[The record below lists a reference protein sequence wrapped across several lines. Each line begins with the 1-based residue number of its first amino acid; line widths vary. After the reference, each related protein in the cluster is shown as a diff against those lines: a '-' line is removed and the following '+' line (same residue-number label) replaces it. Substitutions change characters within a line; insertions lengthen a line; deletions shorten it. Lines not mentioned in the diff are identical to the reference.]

1 MDVPFTKGKSDRA
14 SAAAVAH
21 ADGNIGFKH
30 AGSFVHTYSRI
41 DLNAPEY
48 IAVLNWAS
56 EVCGANF
63 KTAHRCIMI
72 MEMLLLLE
80 DNKFAN
86 HIKNTWNVA
95 PRSVLK
101 EREEKT
107 AMTTTTIGKK
117 AKKAKKKEKK
127 NKNKKSAAAS
137 PNPPPPPSLIRR
149 SPRLKRSSK

>member
-1 MDVPFTKGKSDRA
+1 
-14 SAAAVAH
+14 
-21 ADGNIGFKH
+21 
-30 AGSFVHTYSRI
+30 
-41 DLNAPEY
+41 
-48 IAVLNWAS
+48 
-56 EVCGANF
+56 
-63 KTAHRCIMI
+63 

-86 HIKNTWNVA
+86 QIKKTWNVA

-101 EREEKT
+101 EREKTT
-107 AMTTTTIGKK
+107 AMTTTTIGMK
-117 AKKAKKKEKK
+117 AKKEKK

>member
-1 MDVPFTKGKSDRA
+1 MRDKLCKMAAGKSAAKIGKDYRDDDNNNGAITSPLKVKPLKADAGAKLYEVYVDVPFTKGKSDRA

-63 KTAHRCIMI
+63 KPRTTA
-72 MEMLLLLE
+72 L
-80 DNKFAN
+80 
-86 HIKNTWNVA
+86 
-95 PRSVLK
+95 
-101 EREEKT
+101 
-107 AMTTTTIGKK
+107 
-117 AKKAKKKEKK
+117 
-127 NKNKKSAAAS
+127 
-137 PNPPPPPSLIRR
+137 
-149 SPRLKRSSK
+149 

>member
-1 MDVPFTKGKSDRA
+1 M
-14 SAAAVAH
+14 
-21 ADGNIGFKH
+21 
-30 AGSFVHTYSRI
+30 HTYSRI

-63 KTAHRCIMI
+63 KTAHHCVMI

-107 AMTTTTIGKK
+107 AMTTTTTREEDEEGEEEGKK
-117 AKKAKKKEKK
+117 E
-127 NKNKKSAAAS
+127 
-137 PNPPPPPSLIRR
+137 
-149 SPRLKRSSK
+149 